1 MAFLMFN
8 VPKNGIAK
16 IKAINNEKI
25 TNVAVRN
32 VIQKSQTVKY
42 YFVCKKI

>member
-25 TNVAVRN
+25 TNVSPKN